1 MKNVSVQLL
10 YGLLFCCL
18 FTGNIASAN
27 VDAVPAD
34 SAVNQAANAN
44 SADEADVIVLSRE
57 QAVKIMKVLEQVVES
72 YSKDGSLDL
81 VGDGARAALS
91 CCGQLD
97 ELIVCVL
104 AIKAKI
110 DALTIQVSTGDELI
124 ITTIGDLSSQ
134 VSADDAQLLTKIALV
149 QSCCDAVSTQVTNL
163 QSSVNTQF
171 IAVNANID
179 AFEAATSVNFNT
191 VNTNISN
198 AVTNLS
204 SQDDVLCTKILNLQ
218 ANVDT
223 RIDNLS
229 IQLSNVQID
238 LSTKL
243 DQVLLC
249 TCA

>member
-18 FTGNIASAN
+18 FTVSMVVADDAATQEVSALL
-27 VDAVPAD
+27 
-34 SAVNQAANAN
+34 
-44 SADEADVIVLSRE
+44 ADEAADVIVLTRE

-110 DALTIQVSTGDELI
+110 DALSIQVSTGDELI
-124 ITTIGDLSSQ
+124 ITSIEDLTNL
-134 VSADDAQLLTKIALV
+134 VSTDDVLLFTKMALL

-198 AVTNLS
+198 AVANLS

-229 IQLSNVQID
+229 TQLSNVQID
-238 LSTKL
+238 LSTKI

-249 TCA
+249 ACA